1 MRCQTVKCVQSWS
14 LKGEEGGL
22 VEKFLKEIMSEN
34 FPYFMKNIN
43 LKIQKFS
50 EPQIRKYYKTTLKYI
65 TVQLLKINNKE
76 KYVDRSVFSIAV

>member
-1 MRCQTVKCVQSWS
+1 
-14 LKGEEGGL
+14 
-22 VEKFLKEIMSEN
+22 MSEN

-43 LKIQKFS
+43 LQIQKFS